1 MALTS
6 MNSGFKAPI
15 KTLPSSPVPITPT
28 RTGEPIA
35 AL

>member
-6 MNSGFKAPI
+6 TYFGFSAPMS
-15 KTLPSSPVPITPT
+15 TLPSSPVPITPT
-28 RTGEPIA
+28 RTGEPRA